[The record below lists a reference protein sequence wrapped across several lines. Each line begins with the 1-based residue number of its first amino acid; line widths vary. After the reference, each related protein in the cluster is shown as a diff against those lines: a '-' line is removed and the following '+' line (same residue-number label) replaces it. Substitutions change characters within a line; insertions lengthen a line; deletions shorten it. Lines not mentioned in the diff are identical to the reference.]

1 MADYGFD
8 INIGGDILSQ
18 LGKIRES
25 IDTMGTTAIEETEK
39 AEGAFDVMGEKMSET
54 FGSLKNMLLGGLGLS
69 ALFEGF
75 EFIKESKGVYDEI
88 QKATTD
94 LNQTMK
100 TMGGSVGVSTKELN
114 EMAEAMNKNTVFTQ
128 ANIVSAQ
135 AMMLTFGNVKGKI
148 FDEGMQSAGDYAQKF
163 FKGDLLEA
171 SKSLGIA
178 LDDPIK
184 GMGRLHK
191 TGVSFTEQQ
200 KEQIKNLQEAGK
212 LTEAQE
218 IILKEIK
225 RETGGQAEMFAK
237 TDAGKVEMAKKGW
250 EEIQKSI
257 GAVVTKIEAAFVPAM
272 LKVQQVIERGI
283 NWLKKHKDLLKEIVL
298 VIGLFTAALAINA
311 TIAAFTAAQE
321 AILAFSFMNTAFGAF
336 LAMTAT
342 EGLGAAMLALPIT
355 WVIYGIVALVAAL
368 MYCWDNFKGFREF
381 MGGLWAGI
389 LQYIKI
395 VIQAYTTLGNV
406 IGDIFHGNFKKAI
419 EDGKN
424 GILSIT
430 QGLTTGMSDAV
441 KKGADAAGKS
451 TFKFSDVIHKFLP
464 NSTNS
469 GNSTDKKDET
479 KDNQNAQAAMN
490 TSALSGANGGLGQ
503 AKVINITFKD
513 AFQKITTSDNK
524 QLTEKGQDAVEQMIR
539 AINNIAYNEGQTQ

>member
-8 INIGGDILSQ
+8 INIGGDILAQ

-39 AEGAFDVMGEKMSET
+39 AEGAFAVMGEKMSET

-114 EMAEAMNKNTVFTQ
+114 EMAETMNKNTVFTQ

-184 GMGRLHK
+184 GMSRLHR

-200 KEQIKNLQEAGK
+200 H
-212 LTEAQE
+212 
-218 IILKEIK
+218 
-225 RETGGQAEMFAK
+225 K
-237 TDAGKVEMAKKGW
+237 TKK
-250 EEIQKSI
+250 
-257 GAVVTKIEAAFVPAM
+257 
-272 LKVQQVIERGI
+272 
-283 NWLKKHKDLLKEIVL
+283 
-298 VIGLFTAALAINA
+298 
-311 TIAAFTAAQE
+311 
-321 AILAFSFMNTAFGAF
+321 
-336 LAMTAT
+336 
-342 EGLGAAMLALPIT
+342 
-355 WVIYGIVALVAAL
+355 
-368 MYCWDNFKGFREF
+368 
-381 MGGLWAGI
+381 
-389 LQYIKI
+389 
-395 VIQAYTTLGNV
+395 
-406 IGDIFHGNFKKAI
+406 
-419 EDGKN
+419 
-424 GILSIT
+424 
-430 QGLTTGMSDAV
+430 
-441 KKGADAAGKS
+441 
-451 TFKFSDVIHKFLP
+451 
-464 NSTNS
+464 
-469 GNSTDKKDET
+469 
-479 KDNQNAQAAMN
+479 
-490 TSALSGANGGLGQ
+490 
-503 AKVINITFKD
+503 
-513 AFQKITTSDNK
+513 
-524 QLTEKGQDAVEQMIR
+524 QD
-539 AINNIAYNEGQTQ
+539 